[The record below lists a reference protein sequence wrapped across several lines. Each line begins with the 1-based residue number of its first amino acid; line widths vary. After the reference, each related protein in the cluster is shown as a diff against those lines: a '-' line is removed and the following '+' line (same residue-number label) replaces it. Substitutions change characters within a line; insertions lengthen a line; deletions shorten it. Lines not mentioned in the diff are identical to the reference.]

1 MTDDYPLEAAIGWFV
16 DRAGA
21 VTYSMDYRNG
31 PSSYDCSS
39 SVYYSL
45 AAAGINTSGEV
56 GNTETMFSD
65 LPSWGFQEVAATEAG
80 IPTQRGDIFI
90 WGDPGGSA
98 GAAGHTGIFVD
109 PDNIIHCNYGYNGI
123 TVNNHDYIWSANGSP
138 PCHIFRYY
146 GGGSSPVYTQTVSK
160 DWFDM
165 ATQQDLEVALD
176 TVIHRN
182 DGFFRQKVHQV
193 LHEEKFQRQGT
204 INGNPVGGVTT
215 IAAEAAWATANI
227 GGVKADV
234 LHAQKQIDELA
245 AEVKALKEGK

>member
-1 MTDDYPLEAAIGWFV
+1 MIDDYPPEAAIGWFV

-39 SVYYSL
+39 SVYYAL

-65 LPSWGFQEVAATEAG
+65 LPAWGFQEVAATAAG
-80 IPTQRGDIFI
+80 IPAQRGDIFI
-90 WGDPGGSA
+90 WGAPGSSS
-98 GAAGHTGIFVD
+98 GAAGHTGIFAD
-109 PDNIIHCNYGYNGI
+109 ADNIWHCNYGYNGI
-123 TVNNHDYIWSANGSP
+123 TLNNHDYIWSANGSP

-146 GGGSSPVYTQTVSK
+146 GGGSSPVYNQTVSK

-165 ATQQDLEVALD
+165 ADRQDLAEVVND
-176 TVIHRN
+176 VIHQN

-193 LHEEKFQRQGT
+193 LHEERFNREGT
-204 INGNPVGGVTT
+204 INGKPVGGSTT
-215 IAAEAAWATANI
+215 IAMEAAWAAANA

-234 LHAQKQIDELA
+234 VRVQGQVEQLV
-245 AEVKALKEGK
+245 AEVQALKEGK